1 MAATVLSD
9 MWNTST
15 TPTTLTPT
23 LTPTT
28 PTDSSADAEDSVFS
42 HPVYKASTYIWYFAS
57 PVILVLGNFGNI
69 MTILIMRRNQSGEA
83 VINIYFTA
91 LAVIDLVTLDMFL
104 LFEWVGTAFGYY
116 VHYQSDVVCRIHSWT
131 IGATT
136 MGGWFLVGL
145 TSHRAVSVVWPH
157 RVGLLCTRRLVTTLI
172 VTTTIFFSGV
182 YSQYLYGYHLAYSAD
197 TDTYQCAMR
206 TGSYAAFVANVF
218 SFIDLAFYSVL
229 PFACIFLANIVLI
242 WKLRKT
248 LQEIRHKFA
257 EQENVV
263 AREKAASS
271 VTLTIILVSVAY
283 VALTLPVSV
292 YYISFFVYDPLAV
305 ITVDDLALTY
315 LVRAVT
321 FMLMFCNSAINF
333 YLYCLTGGKFRKEF
347 VLIISCRKTLRCS

>member
-1 MAATVLSD
+1 MAATALSD

-23 LTPTT
+23 TS
-28 PTDSSADAEDSVFS
+28 TDSSADAEDSVFS

-91 LAVIDLVTLDMFL
+91 LAVIDLVSLDIFL
-104 LFEWVGTAFGYY
+104 LFEWIGTTFGYF
-116 VHYQSDVVCRIHSWT
+116 VHYQSDVICKLHSWT
-131 IGATT
+131 IATVT
-136 MGGWFLVGL
+136 IGGWLLVGL

-172 VTTTIFFSGV
+172 VTMSIFFSAM
-182 YSQYLYGYHLAYSAD
+182 YSHYLYGYHLVYSND
-197 TDTYQCAMR
+197 TDTYQCAMM
-206 TGSYAAFVANVF
+206 TGKYADFVAEIF
-218 SFIDLAFYSVL
+218 SYVDLAFYCVI
-229 PFACIFLANIVLI
+229 PFACIFLANVVLI
-242 WKLRKT
+242 WKLRTT
-248 LQEIRHKFA
+248 LREIRDKFA
-257 EQENVV
+257 EQEHMV

-271 VTLTIILVSVAY
+271 VTLTIILVSVAFM
-283 VALTLPVSV
+283 VLTLPVSV
-292 YYISFFVYDPLAV
+292 YYISLFVYDPLAV

-321 FMLMFCNSAINF
+321 FMLMFCNSAVNF
-333 YLYCLTGGKFRKEF
+333 YLYCLTGSKFRKEF
-347 VLIISCRKTLRCS
+347 VRIISCRKT